1 VPSTTCREE
10 QIVAD
15 FQLVILTKAVEG
27 RKDELAHWYDA
38 VHIPDHL
45 RVPGYISARRHGVD
59 RLDGPADSLHWDFM
73 TVYELETEDPSA
85 AIAKARRRLGTG
97 EMPVSAALDMTM
109 TLALLA
115 APVGREA
122 SSRHC
127 RTHPSHLVARRDA
140 VPCLH
145 GRSRQGVSH

>member
-1 VPSTTCREE
+1 M
-10 QIVAD
+10 AD

-97 EMPVSAALDMTM
+97 ERPITGGNRSAKRKGSGSARTRGVAPEVSAQRGTSGAANGGGGRAALPRH
-109 TLALLA
+109 A
-115 APVGREA
+115 ASTWAAGSPDREA
-122 SSRHC
+122 
-127 RTHPSHLVARRDA
+127 
-140 VPCLH
+140 
-145 GRSRQGVSH
+145 